1 MPFSK
6 GKIFKNHLQGFG
18 RWIRVRVRAYL
29 RVPDLHAPYLIAEN
43 SIVCSRGN
51 TSKQLFVDLT

>member
-29 RVPDLHAPYLIAEN
+29 RVPDLHAPYLMVN
-43 SIVCSRGN
+43 CGKGCYFSN
-51 TSKQLFVDLT
+51 MQK